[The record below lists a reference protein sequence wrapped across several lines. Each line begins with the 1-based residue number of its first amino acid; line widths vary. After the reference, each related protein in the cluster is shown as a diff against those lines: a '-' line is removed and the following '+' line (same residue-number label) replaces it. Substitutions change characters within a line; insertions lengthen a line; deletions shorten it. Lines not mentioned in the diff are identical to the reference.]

1 LRAIDKI
8 FNKLKEFDNETYP
21 EGVVPLFDRIEGT
34 SFFPGGDGLWKYEN
48 DITDIRIGG
57 IMVIGHNFDNV
68 SGFKKSLALGS
79 ESLACPTWKNLRIL
93 FQEAN
98 IDLTSCYFTNAYMG
112 LMNSQSNIGVFPG
125 SKSSSFRKQCLDF
138 LEYQIS
144 IQQPQTIITLG
155 RFVPPL
161 LAQLSI
167 DLDQWKKVKSFN
179 DLDQAEI
186 QIIKHAHFCENQ
198 VISNIVTLTHPANRH
213 LNIQKRKYKNLN
225 GNDAELAM
233 LREILF

>member
-1 LRAIDKI
+1 
-8 FNKLKEFDNETYP
+8 
-21 EGVVPLFDRIEGT
+21 
-34 SFFPGGDGLWKYEN
+34 
-48 DITDIRIGG
+48 
-57 IMVIGHNFDNV
+57 
-68 SGFKKSLALGS
+68 
-79 ESLACPTWKNLRIL
+79 
-93 FQEAN
+93 
-98 IDLTSCYFTNAYMG
+98 
-112 LMNSQSNIGVFPG
+112 MNSQSNIGVFPG
-125 SKSSSFRKQCLDF
+125 SKSSSFKKQCLDF

-198 VISNIVTLTHPANRH
+198 VISNIVALTHPANRH

-225 GNDAELAM
+225 GHDAELAM